1 MRLEELLGEIGRL
14 AETAGLST
22 PYVVGGF
29 ARDRMLG
36 LAPVQAE
43 DIDLTTG
50 DKDCFA
56 LAMLASRKWPEAPF
70 RPYDDGHSSLGF
82 KNIRL
87 DFSNNFVLPGID
99 GELAKRE
106 VAKPTDLQREMFSR
120 DFSVNTFLQPMDLS
134 QRPLDPTGLATVDL
148 GAKRL
153 RTPVDAELTIGH
165 DAKRILRAIKLSLRF
180 DFEIDSELGEAMLK
194 YRGAVGQLSEGFV
207 RRQVHQMFRI
217 DPKRAIEMLSKYKLL
232 PIIPMSKLMAM
243 EMAKHRMVQ
252 HLLDS

>member
-14 AETAGLST
+14 AETAGLSA

-29 ARDRMLG
+29 VRDRMMG
-36 LAPVQAE
+36 RVPAQAE

-56 LAMLASRKWPEAPF
+56 LAMLASRKWPDAPF
-70 RPYDDGHSSLGF
+70 RPYDDGHSSLAF

-87 DFSNNFVLPGID
+87 DFSNNFILPGID
-99 GELAKRE
+99 EELAKRGVVE
-106 VAKPTDLQREMFSR
+106 PTDLQREMFSR
-120 DFSVNTFLQPMDLS
+120 DFTVNTFLQPMDLS
-134 QRPLDPTGLATVDL
+134 QRPLDPTGMAVADL

-165 DAKRILRAIKLSLRF
+165 DARRILRAIKMSLRF
-180 DFEIDSELGEAMLK
+180 DFTIDEELGKAILK
-194 YRGAVGQLSEGFV
+194 YRGAVGQLPEGLV

-217 DPKRAIEMLSKYKLL
+217 DPKRAIEMLSEYKLL
-232 PIIPMSKLMAM
+232 PIIPLSRLMAM